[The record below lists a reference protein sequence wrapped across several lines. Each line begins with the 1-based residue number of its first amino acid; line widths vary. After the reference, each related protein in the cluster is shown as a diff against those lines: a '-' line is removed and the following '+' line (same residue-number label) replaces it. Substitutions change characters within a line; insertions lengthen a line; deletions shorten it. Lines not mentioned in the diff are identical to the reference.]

1 MRIAFGSKGLPLI
14 ECINPQIRK
23 YRIRWDI
30 QPNFDGGGN
39 EQGVSFMESEVLHKP
54 TLEELKKIVLNGYNE

>member
-1 MRIAFGSKGLPLI
+1 MKRSFGIEGLPLI
-14 ECINPQIRK
+14 ECINPQMKK

-30 QPNFDGGGN
+30 TP
-39 EQGVSFMESEVLHKP
+39 EQDEENNDTVSFMESEVLHKP